1 MIKAVI
7 KKISYIIKRQ
17 DGVALP
23 SVLAMFAVGSLLIVP
38 SINYIA
44 TNLNAGTMAE
54 EEFKGILAADA
65 GVEDALWKIKNDTP
79 DFLDPYTITDIN
91 GLSVD
96 IDIDEVTT
104 IAGGEVET
112 TGPHS
117 ERLIVTENV
126 TYDDATGN
134 YTYKLS
140 LYNNHDKNIKIVKIL
155 IDFPPGVD
163 YVDGSTS
170 SNVTEPEDADPNTIS
185 GTPATGLTL
194 VWENSQAGGLPTI
207 SGWAT
212 EHHYFKLS
220 GPPGIEGIEG
230 HGFVEALSDD
240 IGTVWVSEEIP
251 YSITAQA
258 KDDSGEVV
266 ATIRAGVWGSS
277 YLLEISCWQ
286 VIR

>member
-1 MIKAVI
+1 MLKAVI
-7 KKISYIIKRQ
+7 EKILCTIKRQ
-17 DGVALP
+17 DGVVLP

-44 TNLNAGTMAE
+44 TNLNAGMMAE

-79 DFLDPYTITDIN
+79 ASLPYSYQIIDIN

-96 IDIDEVTT
+96 ITIDEVDT
-104 IAGGEVET
+104 IASEEVET
-112 TGPHS
+112 SGSHT

-126 TYDDATGN
+126 TYDAGIYY
-134 YTYKLS
+134 YTLS
-140 LYNNHDKNIKIVKIL
+140 LTSNHNKPIKIDKIL

-170 SNVTEPEDADPNTIS
+170 SNVTKPPDADPTTIS
-185 GTPATGLTL
+185 GSPATGITV
-194 VWENSQAGGLPTI
+194 VWINDEPQPAIDSYETAYHRF
-207 SGWAT
+207 
-212 EHHYFKLS
+212 ELS
-220 GPPGIEGIEG
+220 GPPGIEGVEG
-230 HGFVEALSDD
+230 HGFVEAHSQD
-240 IGTVWVSEEIP
+240 IGTVWVSEVIP

-258 KDDSGEVV
+258 KDASEEVV
-266 ATIRAGVWGSS
+266 ITIKAGVWGSS
-277 YLLEISCWQ
+277 TELEISCWQ